1 MIHYLLQIVAF
12 QLLFLVVYD
21 LFLKNETFF
30 KWNRAYLLLTPVLSF
45 VLPLIKIDLI
55 RRHIPEE
62 FIIQLPAVILGENS
76 SSAITSE
83 TLETVTLIPAST
95 FSFSEIIQI
104 IWVTGAVIS
113 VFIFLYKL
121 FRIVKLKRSGIKTQM
136 AGCAVVLLPGTD
148 AAFSF
153 FRTIFIGEDLSEAQQ
168 ANILLHEKIHIEQK
182 HSLDLL
188 FFELLRIALWFNP
201 LVYIFQN
208 KMMLLQEFTA
218 DAEVASKQ
226 GKYAYYEDMLST
238 IFKTEKISFI
248 NTFFNHSLIK
258 KRIIMLQKAKSKKI
272 FQLKYLLLVP
282 VVAAMLVYTSCSEE
296 KTDVE
301 ANLVSNTD
309 TEVMD
314 KINELAEAIMKKG
327 NLTDEEVKAL
337 KFLATEAQPGDK
349 VFTSVQEYLDE
360 PAGTDVSFS
369 EIGQAPVYP
378 GCEGLSG
385 DEAKKCFTK
394 KVSEFIGANFNV
406 DNLKDTDISGKQRI
420 ETSFVIDEEGKVVV
434 KEIKANHPD
443 LEAEALYT
451 LNQLPQMKPGVHN
464 GKKVAVKYSLPIVFI
479 VNE

>member
-1 MIHYLLQIVAF
+1 
-12 QLLFLVVYD
+12 
-21 LFLKNETFF
+21 
-30 KWNRAYLLLTPVLSF
+30 
-45 VLPLIKIDLI
+45 
-55 RRHIPEE
+55 
-62 FIIQLPAVILGENS
+62 
-76 SSAITSE
+76 
-83 TLETVTLIPAST
+83 
-95 FSFSEIIQI
+95 
-104 IWVTGAVIS
+104 
-113 VFIFLYKL
+113 
-121 FRIVKLKRSGIKTQM
+121 
-136 AGCAVVLLPGTD
+136 
-148 AAFSF
+148 
-153 FRTIFIGEDLSEAQQ
+153 
-168 ANILLHEKIHIEQK
+168 
-182 HSLDLL
+182 
-188 FFELLRIALWFNP
+188 
-201 LVYIFQN
+201 
-208 KMMLLQEFTA
+208 
-218 DAEVASKQ
+218 
-226 GKYAYYEDMLST
+226 
-238 IFKTEKISFI
+238 
-248 NTFFNHSLIK
+248 
-258 KRIIMLQKAKSKKI
+258 
-272 FQLKYLLLVP
+272 
-282 VVAAMLVYTSCSEE
+282 
-296 KTDVE
+296 
-301 ANLVSNTD
+301 
-309 TEVMD
+309 MD

-360 PAGTDVSFS
+360 PAGTDISFS